1 MAKNVTAYGFKG
13 MSNLPGAAAKLLDD
27 ERQIS
32 PKIVLN
38 ADVTDGGAI
47 NIRTGFTET
56 KALVNCHS
64 LWAKSAMF
72 CVAQGA
78 QDPQALFRVEGE
90 RAWELCEVP
99 GPKADVNFVEI
110 NNLVYASNPY
120 WKSTYDLLG
129 GTLRSWGVSLPPAPQ
144 VNLVDGDMPPGTYS
158 VAYTNIEGGRLGGN
172 GPLTKIAWGGESGG
186 IQLLN
191 MPPGAIAWVTHPN
204 GGELFLA
211 VVSAGVISSAS
222 PRLQPLP
229 TFATGPPPGFSHFI
243 FEHGRIW
250 GARAKQLLF
259 SDPNQYELFRDG
271 NYLPFIEDLVLL
283 APVTGGLFANSLTS
297 TWFLDGTDPDKMKM
311 ERVGD
316 GAIPGSLTMAQM
328 SGPSVGGGYEISRKL
343 TQMPSPVW
351 MTKQGIVVGT
361 HTGHVV
367 HLTESKVRVNS
378 RTRGA
383 GLYRVQNGIP
393 QVLMSLYGESWG
405 VDETLLRI
413 FEENKLFN

>member
-1 MAKNVTAYGFKG
+1 MAKNITAHGFKG
-13 MSNLPGAAAKLLDD
+13 MNNLPGAAAKLLDD

-32 PKIVLN
+32 PQVVLN

-47 NIRTGFTET
+47 NIRKGFQET
-56 KALVNCHS
+56 KVLTNCHS
-64 LWAKSAMF
+64 LWAGSVML
-72 CVAQGA
+72 CVAEGA
-78 QDPQALFRVEGE
+78 DTPQALFRIEGE
-90 RAWELCEVP
+90 QAWELCEVT
-99 GPKADVNFVEI
+99 GPPASVNFVEI
-110 NNLVYASNPY
+110 NGLVYCSNLT
-120 WKSTYDLLG
+120 WQAVYDLLG
-129 GTLRSWGVSLPPAPQ
+129 GTLRPWGVPLPPAPQ
-144 VNLVDGDMPPGTYS
+144 VSLTAGDMTPGIYF
-158 VAYTNIEGGRLGGN
+158 VAYTNLEGDCLGGN
-172 GPLTKIAWGGESGG
+172 GPLTKIAWGGESRG
-186 IQLLN
+186 IQLSN
-191 MPPGAIAWVTHPN
+191 MPPGALAWVTHPN

-211 VVSAGVISSAS
+211 EVVAGVISA
-222 PRLQPLP
+222 PGVQPLP
-229 TFATGPPPGFSHFI
+229 TFGAAPPPGFSHFV
-243 FEHGRIW
+243 FEHGRVW
-250 GARAKQLLF
+250 GGRGKQLLF

-297 TWFLDGTDPDKMKM
+297 TWFLEGTDPDKMKM

-316 GAIPGSLTMAQM
+316 GAIPGSLAMAQM

-367 HLTESKVRVNS
+367 HLTESRVRINS

-383 GLYRVQNGIP
+383 GIYRVQDGIP
-393 QVLMSLYGESWG
+393 QVIMSLYGGSWNP
-405 VDETLLRI
+405 DEVLLRI